1 MRKHFVRAGAA
12 VLALAFIVAAAFA
25 AVYLARKSRTAKY
38 ADLYSPVIERE
49 CEANSLDESLLRA
62 VIYCESGYDA
72 SAVSSVGARGL
83 MQLTE
88 ETFDWI
94 AWRLGETDEYSY
106 DDVFDP
112 ELNVRYGAYLL
123 RYLLDLFDGQEQTAL
138 AAYHAG
144 VSCVKGWLSDTAYSA
159 DGITLDRIPYEDTAS
174 YVSWVTKTKNKYMT
188 N

>member
-1 MRKHFVRAGAA
+1 MRKHLVRAGAV
-12 VLALAFIVAAAFA
+12 VLILAFITAAAFA
-25 AVYLARKSRTAKY
+25 AAYLTRKSRTAKY
-38 ADLYSPVIERE
+38 ADEYSPVIERE
-49 CEANSLDESLLRA
+49 CKANNLEESLLRA

-72 SAVSSVGARGL
+72 NAVSSVGARGL

-94 AWRLGETDEYSY
+94 AWRLGEEDEHSY
-106 DDVFDP
+106 DDVFEPD
-112 ELNVRYGAYLL
+112 LNVRYGAYLL
-123 RYLLDLFDGQEQTAL
+123 RYLLDTFDGQEQTAL

-159 DGITLDRIPYEDTAS
+159 DGITLDRIPYKDTES
-174 YVSWVTKTKNKYMT
+174 YVSWVTKTKNKYAT